1 MLVALI
7 TLHSIRIT
15 KDLDNL
21 RLHHQMAL
29 LRKRDPAV
37 SRNSDILLC
46 RLMQLV
52 VEEGC
57 KVREGQVQ
65 LCVAEAVPT

>member
-1 MLVALI
+1 M
-7 TLHSIRIT
+7 
-15 KDLDNL
+15 DDL
-21 RLHHQMAL
+21 RLHHQMPL
-29 LRKRDPAV
+29 LRERDPAV

-57 KVREGQVQ
+57 EVREGQVQ
-65 LCVAEAVPT
+65 LCVAEAVPIISLRCVYL